1 VTFVVYAFSFPAARS
16 TREKTFPQFIF
27 SERADGRPVQ
37 GSSGFVNS
45 PSVENAEA
53 EDGLLS
59 KPLTKFS
66 EQLEYATVLTSKNSA

>member
-1 VTFVVYAFSFPAARS
+1 LSFPAGRS
-16 TREKTFPQFIF
+16 PGEKTFPQFIF

-37 GSSGFVNS
+37 SGSAFVNS
-45 PSVENAEA
+45 TSVENAEA

-66 EQLEYATVLTSKNSA
+66 EQLEYATVLTSKNPA